1 MSLNSVQPWTVLNQS
16 RLKPFLFERAFPN
29 RGFKLGFLCKRTEKS
44 IETSCDA
51 KCVSNNPFTIIDNN
65 FLYLLASKVKTSE
78 KEDKDAVKQE
88 NGEAAGVT
96 ADKSEDSKDTV
107 DEDKQDQTD
116 GS

>member
-1 MSLNSVQPWTVLNQS
+1 M
-16 RLKPFLFERAFPN
+16 
-29 RGFKLGFLCKRTEKS
+29 
-44 IETSCDA
+44 
-51 KCVSNNPFTIIDNN
+51 
-65 FLYLLASKVKTSE
+65 YLLASKVKTSE

-88 NGEAAGVT
+88 NGEAVSVT

>member
-1 MSLNSVQPWTVLNQS
+1 M
-16 RLKPFLFERAFPN
+16 A
-29 RGFKLGFLCKRTEKS
+29 FKLGFLCERTEKS
-44 IETSCDA
+44 IETSWDA

-88 NGEAAGVT
+88 NGEAVSVT

>member
-1 MSLNSVQPWTVLNQS
+1 MQSEFFNSL
-16 RLKPFLFERAFPN
+16 
-29 RGFKLGFLCKRTEKS
+29 C
-44 IETSCDA
+44 
-51 KCVSNNPFTIIDNN
+51 TIVTN

-78 KEDKDAVKQE
+78 KEDVDAVKQD
-88 NGEAAGVT
+88 NGEAASVT